1 MAHESPKRI
10 RNVAL
15 VGHRG
20 SGKTSVNEALLFE
33 AGAINRLGSVADG
46 STVSDSASDEKARE
60 MSISASLSSF
70 RWADRKINLVD
81 TPGEPSFIADALAAL
96 RVVEGAVFV
105 VNGVMGVEVTTSR
118 LWERAAELGLART
131 VFVNMLDRERADF
144 FRSLESLKQAFG
156 PHVVATEIPIGR
168 EHELQGVVDLID
180 MKAYRYDG
188 DGRDNC
194 SEIEIPE
201 ELRAQADE
209 YREKLMDE
217 VAEVS
222 DALMERYLEGEE
234 ISHEETVAALKKGVT
249 EGHLFPVTCGAATR
263 NLGINR
269 LLDAFV
275 EDLPSPAK
283 RGPIELDGVTLEPDE
298 SKDMVAFVFKT
309 LADPYA
315 GRVNL
320 FRVYQGVLKHDSH
333 AHNCRAGAKERIG
346 QLLVPQ
352 GKDTEHADEFGPGD
366 IGAVAKLKE
375 THAGDVLASKEMDIP
390 LKLPPM
396 PRPVM
401 AFAIEA
407 KAKGDEEKMGQALR
421 RLQEEDPTIDFHRD
435 SETGEQILAG
445 ITQIHVEVIVDRMK
459 ERFGAEVELH
469 SPHVPYREAIKGSAK
484 SHARYKKQ
492 TGGRGQ
498 FADCHIEIAPG
509 AEGEGLEFVNAIKG
523 GVIPGGFI
531 PAVQKGVVRGD
542 ALRHRRRLS
551 RPGREGHALRR
562 PAPLGRLLGD
572 GVQDRGIDGVQGRHG
587 ERHPDADG
595 ADHDRDGRGAGGVR
609 RRRDRR
615 PQLPPRSAARNGA
628 QGRSDRDEGRGADGR
643 DARLRTGPASDH
655 RRTGRVLDGSRPLR
669 GGPRARGATG
679 RAGGAAGEGGR
690 RGLNYPWR
698 REEGASARSRR
709 RQLRC
714 LRAHHPQG

>member
-20 SGKTSVNEALLFE
+20 SGKTSVNEALLFT
-33 AGAINRLGSVADG
+33 AGAVNRLGSVADG
-46 STVSDSASDEKARE
+46 TTVSDSAPDEKARE

-70 RWADRKINLVD
+70 RWEDRKVNLID
-81 TPGEPSFIADALAAL
+81 TPGDPSFVADALCAL
-96 RVVEGAVFV
+96 RVCESAVFV
-105 VNGVMGVEVTTSR
+105 VNGVMGAEVSTSR
-118 LWERAAELGLART
+118 LWERASDLGLAR
-131 VFVNMLDRERADF
+131 VLFVNMLDRERADF

-156 PHVVATEIPIGR
+156 QHVVATEIPIGS
-168 EHELQGVVDLID
+168 EHELEGLIDLID

-194 SEIEIPE
+194 SEIPIPDD
-201 ELRAQADE
+201 LADRAQE
-209 YREKLMDE
+209 MREKLMDE

-222 DALMERYLEGEE
+222 DDLMERYLEGEE
-234 ISHEETVAALKKGVT
+234 ISHDETVTALKTGVT
-249 EGHLFPVTCGAATR
+249 EGKLFPVTCGAATR

-283 RGPIELDGVTLEPDE
+283 KGAVELDGATLEPDE
-298 SKDMVAFVFKT
+298 TKDTVAFVFKT

-315 GRVNL
+315 GRLNL
-320 FRVYQGVLKHDSH
+320 FRVYQGSLGHDSQVLNTR
-333 AHNCRAGAKERIG
+333 AHVKERIG

-352 GKDTEHADEFGPGD
+352 GKDTEQADEFGPGD

-375 THAGDVLASKEMDIP
+375 TRAGDVLAENDVE
-390 LKLPPM
+390 LALALPAM

-435 SETGEQILAG
+435 DQTGEQILAG
-445 ITQIHVEVIVDRMK
+445 LTQVHVEVIVDRMK
-459 ERFGAEVELH
+459 ERFGVEVELH
-469 SPHVPYREAIKGSAK
+469 QPHVPYREAIKTAAK

-498 FADCHIEIAPG
+498 FADCHIEIEPNDQG
-509 AEGEGLEFVNAIKG
+509 AGFEFVNAIKG

-531 PAVQKGVVRGD
+531 PAVEKGVREAMNAGVVAGFPVQDVRVRLFDGQHHSVDSSEMAFKIAGSMAFKDAMENAQAVLMEPIMEVTVTVPEASVGD
-542 ALRHRRRLS
+542 VIGDLNSRR
-551 RPGREGHALRR
+551 GR
-562 PAPLGRLLGD
+562 PLGMD
-572 GVQDRGIDGVQGRHG
+572 
-587 ERHPDADG
+587 PK
-595 ADHDRDGRGAGGVR
+595 GGVTEVKAEVPMAEMLSYAP
-609 RRRDRR
+609 D
-615 PQLPPRSAARNGA
+615 
-628 QGRSDRDEGRGADGR
+628 
-643 DARLRTGPASDH
+643 
-655 RRTGRVLDGSRPLR
+655 
-669 GGPRARGATG
+669 
-679 RAGGAAGEGGR
+679 
-690 RGLNYPWR
+690 
-698 REEGASARSRR
+698 
-709 RQLRC
+709 
-714 LRAHHPQG
+714 LRAITGGQGDYTMELARYEEIPAHIAQSVVQEIAREQEAVKA

>member
-46 STVSDSASDEKARE
+46 TTVSDSASDEKARE

-70 RWADRKINLVD
+70 RWDDRKINLID
-81 TPGEPSFIADALAAL
+81 TPGEPSFVADALAAL

-118 LWERAAELGLART
+118 LWERASELGLART
-131 VFVNMLDRERADF
+131 IFVNMLDRERADF
-144 FRSLESLKQAFG
+144 FRTLDSLKGAFG
-156 PHVVATEIPIGR
+156 PHVVATEIPIGK
-168 EHELQGVVDLID
+168 EHELQGVIDLID
-180 MKAYRYDG
+180 MKAFRYDG
-188 DGRDNC
+188 AARDNC
-194 SEIEIPE
+194 QEIEIPDD
-201 ELRAQADE
+201 LRATADE

-222 DALMERYLEGEE
+222 EALMERYLEGEE
-234 ISHEETVAALKKGVT
+234 ISHEETVSALKQGVT

-283 RGPIELDGVTLEPDE
+283 RGEVDLDGVTLEPDE
-298 SKDMVAFVFKT
+298 SKDTVAFVFKT

-320 FRVYQGVLKHDSH
+320 FRVYQGVLKHDSQV
-333 AHNCRAGAKERIG
+333 HNCRAHVKERIG

-352 GKDTEHADEFGPGD
+352 GKDSEHADEFGPGD

-375 THAGDVLASKEMDIP
+375 THAGDVLASKDMECP
-390 LKLPPM
+390 LKLPAM

-435 SETGEQILAG
+435 TETGEQILAG

-509 AEGEGLEFVNAIKG
+509 PDGEGLEFVNAIKG

-531 PAVQKGVVRGD
+531 PAVEKGVREAMRQGTVAGYPVQDVKVTLFDGQHHSVDSSEMAFKIAGSMAFKDAMEQAQPTLMEPIMTVTVTVPEEYVGDVIGDLNSRRG
-542 ALRHRRRLS
+542 R
-551 RPGREGHALRR
+551 
-562 PAPLGRLLGD
+562 PLGMEP
-572 GVQDRGIDGVQGRHG
+572 RGSVTEIKAEVPMAEMLDYA
-587 ERHPDADG
+587 PD
-595 ADHDRDGRGAGGVR
+595 
-609 RRRDRR
+609 
-615 PQLPPRSAARNGA
+615 
-628 QGRSDRDEGRGADGR
+628 
-643 DARLRTGPASDH
+643 
-655 RRTGRVLDGSRPLR
+655 
-669 GGPRARGATG
+669 
-679 RAGGAAGEGGR
+679 
-690 RGLNYPWR
+690 
-698 REEGASARSRR
+698 
-709 RQLRC
+709 
-714 LRAHHPQG
+714 LRAITGGQGEYSMDLARYEECPGHVAQQVMQQVEREKEAVKA

>member
-46 STVSDSASDEKARE
+46 TTVSDSASDEKARE

-70 RWADRKINLVD
+70 RWDDRKINLVD

-105 VNGVMGVEVTTSR
+105 VNGVMGAEVTTSR
-118 LWERAAELGLART
+118 LWERASELGLARIL
-131 VFVNMLDRERADF
+131 FVNMLDRERADF
-144 FRSLESLKQAFG
+144 FRALESLKQAFG
-156 PHVVATEIPIGR
+156 QHVVATEIPIGR
-168 EHELQGVVDLID
+168 EHELQGVIDLID

-188 DGRDNC
+188 EGRDNC
-194 SEIEIPE
+194 QEIEIPE
-201 ELRAQADE
+201 DLSAQAQE

-283 RGPIELDGVTLEPDE
+283 RGAIDLDGVELEPDE

-320 FRVYQGVLKHDSH
+320 FRVYQGVLKHDSQV
-333 AHNCRAGAKERIG
+333 HNCRAHVKERIG

-375 THAGDVLASKEMDIP
+375 THAGDVLAEKDMECP

-435 SETGEQILAG
+435 TETGEQILAG

-469 SPHVPYREAIKGSAK
+469 SPHVPYREAIKGAAK
-484 SHARYKKQ
+484 AHARYKKQ

-498 FADCHIEIAPG
+498 FADCHIEIAP
-509 AEGEGLEFVNAIKG
+509 APDGEGLEFVNAIKG

-531 PAVQKGVVRGD
+531 PAVEKGVREAMRAGTVAGYPIQDVKVTLYDGQHHSVDSSEMAFKIAGSMAFKDAMENAQPTLMEPIMTVTVVVPEEYVGDVIGDLNSRRG
-542 ALRHRRRLS
+542 R
-551 RPGREGHALRR
+551 
-562 PAPLGRLLGD
+562 PLGMEPKGAVTEIKAEVPMAEMLEYAPDMRAITG
-572 GVQDRGIDGVQGRHG
+572 GQGEYSMDLARYEEVPGHV
-587 ERHPDADG
+587 AQQV
-595 ADHDRDGRGAGGVR
+595 VR
-609 RRRDRR
+609 
-615 PQLPPRSAARNGA
+615 QA
-628 QGRSDRDEGRGADGR
+628 Q
-643 DARLRTGPASDH
+643 
-655 RRTGRVLDGSRPLR
+655 
-669 GGPRARGATG
+669 
-679 RAGGAAGEGGR
+679 
-690 RGLNYPWR
+690 
-698 REEGASARSRR
+698 EEKEAVKA
-709 RQLRC
+709 
-714 LRAHHPQG
+714 

>member
-46 STVSDSASDEKARE
+46 TTLSDSASDEKARE

-70 RWADRKINLVD
+70 HWDDRKINLID

-105 VNGVMGVEVTTSR
+105 VNGVMGAEVTTSR
-118 LWERAAELGLART
+118 LWERASELGLARIL
-131 VFVNMLDRERADF
+131 FVNMLDRERADF

-156 PHVVATEIPIGR
+156 QHVVATEIPIGR
-168 EHELQGVVDLID
+168 EHELQGVIDLID

-188 DGRDNC
+188 AARENC
-194 SEIEIPE
+194 EEIEIPDD
-201 ELRAQADE
+201 LRAQAQE

-222 DALMERYLEGEE
+222 EALMERYLEGEE
-234 ISHEETVAALKKGVT
+234 ISHEETVSALKQGVT

-283 RGPIELDGVTLEPDE
+283 RGAIDLDGVALEPDE

-320 FRVYQGVLKHDSH
+320 FRVYQGVLKHDSQV
-333 AHNCRAGAKERIG
+333 HNCRAHVKERIG

-352 GKDTEHADEFGPGD
+352 GKESEHADEFGPGD

-375 THAGDVLASKEMDIP
+375 THAGDVLAERDMECP
-390 LKLPPM
+390 LRLPPM

-484 SHARYKKQ
+484 AHARYKKQ

-498 FADCHIEIAPG
+498 FADCHIEIAP
-509 AEGEGLEFVNAIKG
+509 APDGEGLEFVNAIKG

-531 PAVQKGVVRGD
+531 PAVEKGVREAMRSGTVAGYPIQDVKVTLVDGQHHSVDSSEMAFKICGSMAFKDAMERAQPTLMEPIMTVTVTVPEEYVGDVIGDLNSRRG
-542 ALRHRRRLS
+542 R
-551 RPGREGHALRR
+551 
-562 PAPLGRLLGD
+562 PLGMEPKGTVTEIKAEVPMAEMLD
-572 GVQDRGIDGVQGRHG
+572 YA
-587 ERHPDADG
+587 PD
-595 ADHDRDGRGAGGVR
+595 
-609 RRRDRR
+609 
-615 PQLPPRSAARNGA
+615 
-628 QGRSDRDEGRGADGR
+628 
-643 DARLRTGPASDH
+643 
-655 RRTGRVLDGSRPLR
+655 
-669 GGPRARGATG
+669 
-679 RAGGAAGEGGR
+679 
-690 RGLNYPWR
+690 
-698 REEGASARSRR
+698 
-709 RQLRC
+709 
-714 LRAHHPQG
+714 LRAITGGQGEYSMDLARYEEVPGHVAQQVVQQAQQEQEAVKA

>member
-20 SGKTSVNEALLFE
+20 SGKTSVNEALLFT
-33 AGAINRLGSVADG
+33 AGAVNRLGSVADG
-46 STVSDSASDEKARE
+46 TTVSDSASDEKARE
-60 MSISASLSSF
+60 MSISGSLSSF

-96 RVVEGAVFV
+96 RVCEGAVFV

-118 LWERAAELGLART
+118 LWERASELGLARI

-156 PHVVATEIPIGR
+156 QHVVATEIPIGS

-180 MKAYRYDG
+180 MKAFRYDG
-188 DGRDNC
+188 EGRDNC
-194 SEIEIPE
+194 QEIEIPA
-201 ELRAQADE
+201 ELADQAAE

-222 DALMERYLEGEE
+222 DELMERYLEGEE
-234 ISHEETVAALKKGVT
+234 ISHEETVTALKTGVT
-249 EGHLFPVTCGAATR
+249 EGRLFPVTCGAATR

-283 RGPIELDGVTLEPDE
+283 KGPVEVDGATLEPDE
-298 SKDMVAFVFKT
+298 SKDLVAFVFKT

-320 FRVYQGVLKHDSH
+320 FRVYQGVMKHDSQVFNTR
-333 AHNCRAGAKERIG
+333 AHVKERIG

-352 GKDTEHADEFGPGD
+352 GKENEHADAFGPGD

-375 THAGDVLASKEMDIP
+375 THAGDVLAEQDVEIP
-390 LKLPPM
+390 LRLPQM

-435 SETGEQILAG
+435 EQTGEQILAG

-469 SPHVPYREAIKGSAK
+469 PPHVPYREAIKGGAK

-498 FADCHIEIAPG
+498 FADCHIEIEPLPQ
-509 AEGEGLEFVNAIKG
+509 GEGFEFVNAIKG

-531 PAVQKGVVRGD
+531 PAVEKGILEAMRAGVVAGFPVQDVRVRLYDGQHHSVDSSEMAFKIAGSMAFKDAMENAQAVLMEPIMTVTVAVPEENVGDVIGDLNSRRG
-542 ALRHRRRLS
+542 R
-551 RPGREGHALRR
+551 
-562 PAPLGRLLGD
+562 PLGMEPKGSVTEVKAEVPMAEMLSYA
-572 GVQDRGIDGVQGRHG
+572 
-587 ERHPDADG
+587 PD
-595 ADHDRDGRGAGGVR
+595 
-609 RRRDRR
+609 
-615 PQLPPRSAARNGA
+615 
-628 QGRSDRDEGRGADGR
+628 
-643 DARLRTGPASDH
+643 
-655 RRTGRVLDGSRPLR
+655 
-669 GGPRARGATG
+669 
-679 RAGGAAGEGGR
+679 
-690 RGLNYPWR
+690 
-698 REEGASARSRR
+698 
-709 RQLRC
+709 
-714 LRAHHPQG
+714 LRAITGGQGEYSMELARYEEVPAHIAQSVVQETLREQEAVKA